1 METYKITTLKMG
13 TLVAEKSSLTMGKD
27 FGKSIDIPMWSVA
40 LEGNG
45 HKILVDTGIRSLEW
59 VKKYLGDQYDVLQE
73 KDETI
78 EGALAVIGWKPEDVD
93 IVINT
98 HLHYDH
104 AGCNYLFK
112 NARFYVQRAEW
123 EYAFNCVENQKCFY
137 FEELYGWEAVRYPQW
152 KFVDGESEILPGL
165 RLVPLGGHT
174 VGSQGILVNTDE
186 GAVFLAGDA
195 TNLAENLWDNNL
207 PNIVVDVDS
216 GYHALEVIRTR
227 ADYFIPFHDSLIGKY
242 QHDHFLPVRR

>member
-27 FGKSIDIPMWSVA
+27 YGKSIDIPMWAIA

-137 FEELYGWEAVRYPQW
+137 FEELYGWEAVRYTQW
-152 KFVDGESEILPGL
+152 KFVDGECEILPGL
-165 RLVPLGGHT
+165 RLIPLGGHT

-216 GYHALEVIRTR
+216 GYYALEVIRTR
-227 ADYFIPFHDSLIGKY
+227 ANYFIPFHDSLVQKY

>member
-27 FGKSIDIPMWSVA
+27 FGKSIDIPMWSIA

-59 VKKYLGDQYDVLQE
+59 VKTYLGDQYDVLQE
-73 KDETI
+73 EDETI
-78 EGALAVIGWKPEDVD
+78 EGALAQIGWKPEDVD

-112 NARFYVQRAEW
+112 NARFYVQKAEW

-152 KFVDGESEILPGL
+152 KFVDGECEILPGL
-165 RLVPLGGHT
+165 KLVPLGGHT
-174 VGSQGILVNTDE
+174 VGSQGILVNTEE
-186 GAVFLAGDA
+186 GALFLAGDA

-227 ADYFIPFHDSLIGKY
+227 ADYFIPFHDSLIKKY

>member
-27 FGKSIDIPMWSVA
+27 FGVSIDIPMWSIA
-40 LEGNG
+40 LEGAG

-73 KDETI
+73 EDETI

-104 AGCNYLFK
+104 AGCNYLFR
-112 NARFYVQRAEW
+112 NARFYVQRSEW

-152 KFVDGESEILPGL
+152 KFVDGECEILPGL
-165 RLVPLGGHT
+165 KLVPLGGHT
-174 VGSQGILVNTDE
+174 VGSQGILVNTEE
-186 GAVFLAGDA
+186 GALFLAGDA

-227 ADYFIPFHDSLIGKY
+227 ADYFIPFHDSLIQKY